1 MHVALYIGCS
11 FADEAMNQLLRD
23 AFQQFPGR
31 YHYALLKWPYNR
43 VGADPPREEIKVQS
57 AKYLA
62 LGVRP
67 VWFDDFSE
75 LPDLIARLQ

>member
-1 MHVALYIGCS
+1 MRGIIRTITLKAKSL
-11 FADEAMNQLLRD
+11 DD
-23 AFQQFPGR
+23 AFQQFPGC
-31 YHYALLKWPYNR
+31 YHYALLKWPYGR
-43 VGADPPREEIKVQS
+43 MGADPPREEIKVQS

>member
-1 MHVALYIGCS
+1 
-11 FADEAMNQLLRD
+11 MNKLLRD
-23 AFQQFPGR
+23 AFRQFPGR
-31 YHYALLKWPYNR
+31 YHYALLKWPYDR
-43 VGADPPREEIKVQS
+43 MGVDPPSEEIKVQS
-57 AKYLA
+57 AKYFE